1 MTSAETPV
9 SARLITPPGTG
20 AIAVIRVTGR
30 RAGAVVA
37 GVFRPGA
44 GESGESWVTGRLR
57 YGHLVDGDEW
67 IDDAIVAWRP
77 ASELGTEAVD
87 LCTHGGTRIVVRTLL
102 ALERQGAV
110 VESATEGADAAA
122 YWPTSNPV
130 EAEADRALARACTRR
145 GVVFLAAQRAH
156 LADHLCG
163 IVRMGRSD
171 LPAATRELR
180 ALLTRWQT
188 NRYLLEGARV
198 AVLGPP
204 NSGKSTLV
212 NRLVQREAVLTSP
225 NAGTTRDWTAH
236 EIAVEG
242 VPMTVLDTA
251 GVREPS
257 GALEAQAIER
267 GLAEAASADV
277 RLLVLD
283 RSRPLPAGL
292 MGRIPRGP
300 GPQRLL
306 AVVNKID
313 LPPCWQPE
321 ALTGLDERA
330 VVCLSALT
338 GQGVEAMPGRLIALL
353 GLSGTPEAGPNLFT
367 ASQAGAVSA
376 ILVEGAVGPDGL
388 VDGIRRLAG

>member
-1 MTSAETPV
+1 MTSAEAPM

-20 AIAVIRVTGR
+20 AIAVIRVTGP

-37 GVFRPGA
+37 GIFRPGA
-44 GESGESWVTGRLR
+44 GESGESWAAGRLR
-57 YGHLVDGDEW
+57 YGRLVDGDEW
-67 IDDAIVAWRP
+67 IDDVVTAWR
-77 ASELGTEAVD
+77 AAGEIGTEAVD
-87 LCTHGGTRIVVRTLL
+87 ICTHGGTRIVARTLL
-102 ALERQGAV
+102 ALERQGAA
-110 VESATEGADAAA
+110 VESATEGADAAV
-122 YWPTSNPV
+122 YWPAANPV

-145 GVVFLAAQRAH
+145 GVVFLAAQRAR

-163 IVRMGRSD
+163 IVRMGRTD

-225 NAGTTRDWTAH
+225 QAGTTRDWTAH

-242 VPMTVLDTA
+242 VPLTVLDTA

-283 RSRPLPAGL
+283 RSRPLPAAL
-292 MGRIPRGP
+292 MRRILRDLGP
-300 GPQRLL
+300 YRLL
-306 AVVNKID
+306 VAVNKID
-313 LPPCWQPE
+313 LPPCWQPD

-330 VVCLSALT
+330 LVCLSALT
-338 GQGVEAMPGRLIALL
+338 GRGVEAMPGRLIALL
-353 GLSGTPEAGPNLFT
+353 DLSGTPETGPNLFSS
-367 ASQAGAVSA
+367 SQADVVSA
-376 ILVEGAVGPDGL
+376 ILSEGADGSDRL
-388 VDGIRRLAG
+388 ADGIRRLTG